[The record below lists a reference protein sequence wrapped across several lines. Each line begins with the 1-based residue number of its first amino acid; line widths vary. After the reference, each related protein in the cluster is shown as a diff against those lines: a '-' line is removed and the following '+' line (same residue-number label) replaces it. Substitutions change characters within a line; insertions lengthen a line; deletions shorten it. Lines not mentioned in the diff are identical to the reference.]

1 MNKIYSVLVITLLL
15 GNGSAVA
22 SAAPVVPDAGLIMR
36 ESAKTPELPKKATDI
51 DIETP
56 VPRKPMA
63 AQSNLHVKV
72 LGFTF
77 SGNSQIPTS
86 VLQALLKSYTHRE
99 LSFDDLQKTVEVI
112 TRYYR
117 TQGFLVAYAYLP
129 EQTLNNGQV
138 EIAIIEGHLDGEHLK
153 GKSINRLND
162 TRINK
167 QVLQN
172 FLDTLP
178 KGSLISEGGLNE
190 LSLRLN
196 QLPGIN
202 AKLVLAPGKETGTSS
217 LAVKVK
223 EATLISAYT
232 SADNSGLYATGYY
245 RFDGGVSIN
254 DPLGMGD
261 QLNLRVQTTETGGA
275 VSGWAD
281 YNTAINGYG
290 TRLGVSFSEMHY
302 ALGRSFTPLQGS
314 GYFRSV
320 GAALTQPLL
329 LNRNG
334 QLTGSARYDH
344 RWLEDDLDAVDSSN
358 ARELNVANFSLSGS
372 MNDVWLTEP
381 AVTQAFINVAAGE
394 VSFTNGQ
401 AYLNDQST
409 GLNKNG
415 GYHKFNGLVNRT
427 QTVWGPFSLYGSF
440 YGQVASKNLDGSEHI
455 SLGGPNGIRA
465 YPVGE
470 GNADEGWLANV
481 ETRYRLPKVPFF
493 PGYLQ
498 VIGFIDA
505 GYAHVNALPLPG
517 SANNSEHLAGYGFGI
532 NWLEAQGFSL
542 RTSLA
547 WRDTD
552 KQPGSDLTATG
563 PMGYFQLS
571 RLF

>member
-15 GNGSAVA
+15 SNGSAVA
-22 SAAPVVPDAGLIMR
+22 SAAPVAPDAGLIMR

-56 VPRKPMA
+56 ALRKPMA

-162 TRINK
+162 TRINR

-202 AKLVLAPGKETGTSS
+202 AKLLLAPGKETGTSS

-223 EATLISAYT
+223 EAPLISAYT

-245 RFDGGVSIN
+245 RFDGGVSIY
-254 DPLGMGD
+254 DPFGMGD
-261 QLNLRVQTTETGGA
+261 QLNLRAQTTETGGA

-290 TRLGVSFSEMHY
+290 TRLGVNYSEMHY
-302 ALGRSFTPLQGS
+302 TLGRSFTPLQGS

-344 RWLEDDLDAVDSSN
+344 RWLEDDLDAVSSAN

-409 GLNKNG
+409 GINKNG
-415 GYHKFNGLVNRT
+415 GYHKFNGLINRT

-440 YGQVASKNLDGSEHI
+440 YGQIASKNLDGSEHI

-470 GNADEGWLANV
+470 GNADEGWLSNV
-481 ETRYRLPKVPFF
+481 ETRFRLANMPFF

-498 VIGFIDA
+498 VIGFIDV
-505 GYAHVNALPLPG
+505 GYAHLNALPLPG
-517 SANNSEHLAGYGFGI
+517 SANNAQHLAGYGFGI